1 MESFINTTKS
11 SRVIKD
17 TTFER
22 SSTPGPL
29 RRVAGN
35 LSTAEVWVQA
45 VAMVEYKFGSLQTHT
60 DTGGPHSV
68 VRPTAWITHT
78 HIHTCTRWWLA
89 PDRPRQIVRPTV
101 WNTHRHAH
109 QLCRTHTHSRQALS
123 RSQTNCREHTCIH
136 MHACTHTSCT
146 NTHTTD
152 RPFRVVRPPVPNTCT
167 HTHQLCRTC
176 ACTHTHTDTH
186 QAGLV
191 M

>member
-68 VRPTAWITHT
+68 VRPTAWIRHT

-109 QLCRTHTHSRQALS
+109 QLCRTHTHTQ
-123 RSQTNCREHTCIH
+123 
-136 MHACTHTSCT
+136 
-146 NTHTTD
+146 
-152 RPFRVVRPPVPNTCT
+152 
-167 HTHQLCRTC
+167 
-176 ACTHTHTDTH
+176 

-191 M
+191 TQSNQLQGTYMHTHAHMHTPAVRTHTQQTGLSV